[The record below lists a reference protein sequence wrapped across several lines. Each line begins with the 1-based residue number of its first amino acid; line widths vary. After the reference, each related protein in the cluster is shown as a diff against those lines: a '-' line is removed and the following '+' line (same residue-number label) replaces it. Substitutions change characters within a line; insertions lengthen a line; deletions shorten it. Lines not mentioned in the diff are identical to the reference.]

1 MTNALAQNS
10 NISGNSVMNRV
21 NNINLNANPTENI
34 DTSSSSEFSN
44 LMNNVSAKTEATKTN
59 FIDKAIKSNTSSVN
73 QKAIQNGS
81 NGATSAKLAKESVK
95 QAARNALQNPKQN
108 QQVAKNN
115 VQNNTNNVA
124 QNAVTAK
131 SQTQNQSTIST
142 SSKVENTT
150 NTTSQAKNDTTD
162 TKDLSDINNS
172 SLVEPSPVFSSDNQT
187 VDTTDTATN
196 PTLKDELISIAGIIS
211 TSTTS
216 TTDDKVDFDELE
228 KSVDDISTV
237 EEVKEILNDIVS
249 KLDDSQINQDY
260 KDEINDILNKID
272 SKSPDLSEIKDD
284 FKNIISSLNEKIST
298 ITKDSQNTIDFAQ
311 KIDDVI
317 FDKIGKIKSDI
328 FTEDLNKIDFDK
340 LKQNIKSISDDVSE
354 IVSNLKDFKGLKDL
368 KGLNSDTISKITDE
382 ISQKLDEVLKSIK
395 DIDSDNSNTTDTAQD
410 SIIADINKLTD
421 DISEKLKAIKENILS
436 TNDKKDDNTFD
447 LNKISTTLTQT
458 FDELKNVDISAQNKE
473 DLAKISDILKDY
485 STKTDTS
492 LTNEEVSTLQ
502 EILDKTTTLIE
513 KSPLDIAQKD
523 ELNSKITISQDTL
536 KQAETVD
543 FEPLNSSEIKVSA
556 KDDETVLTN
565 DTTLNIAQDDDF
577 NFNSENTFD
586 SNNDDNN
593 YSSDT
598 EVKTSSAVKEE
609 DLQTVEENLEKL
621 ASINEMLDDMLA
633 DVQSP
638 FEENTTSLSVS
649 DEVTK
654 IALNE
659 TGSLNQNPIQGN
671 IIYDPSSNGG
681 ILMKN
686 IMAKAP
692 TNVSFQEQLTSKL
705 DGSQVL
711 NQITDKITQNAD
723 GSQKLTLV
731 LRPNDLGRLSIELN
745 NNEQGLSTNI
755 LAQNEDVRN
764 YIEKNINALR
774 QQLSDAGINVNNIQI
789 KTMGQ
794 ENTTNYD
801 GNQNFNN
808 QENGENFN
816 NQQQNNQQQ
825 KENNERYF
833 ANNFGYEFGT
843 TKDFSGVFKNILN
856 YNLN

>member
-10 NISGNSVMNRV
+10 NISDNSVMNMV
-21 NNINLNANPTENI
+21 NNINLNANPAENI

-59 FIDKAIKSNTSSVN
+59 FIDKAIKSNTSSIN

-81 NGATSAKLAKESVK
+81 NGATNAKLAKESVK

-124 QNAVTAK
+124 QNTVTAK
-131 SQTQNQSTIST
+131 SQAQNQNTIST
-142 SSKVENTT
+142 SSKVENAT

-187 VDTTDTATN
+187 VDTSDTATN

-211 TSTTS
+211 ASTTS

-260 KDEINDILNKID
+260 KDEINDILNKIS
-272 SKSPDLSEIKDD
+272 SKNPNLSEIKDD

-298 ITKDSQNTIDFAQ
+298 ITDDNQNKIDFAQ

-328 FTEDLNKIDFDK
+328 FTDDLNKVDFDK
-340 LKQNIKSISDDVSE
+340 LKENIKSISDDIDE
-354 IVSNLKDFKGLKDL
+354 IVSSLKNSKGLD
-368 KGLNSDTISKITDE
+368 NDTISKITDE
-382 ISQKLDEVLKSIK
+382 ISQKLDEILKTSE
-395 DIDSDNSNTTDTAQD
+395 DINVDNSDTTNTTQDT
-410 SIIADINKLTD
+410 IIADINKLTD

-436 TNDKKDDNTFD
+436 TNNKKNDNTFD
-447 LNKISTTLTQT
+447 LNKISTTLSQT
-458 FDELKNVDISAQNKE
+458 FNELKNVDLPIRNKE

-485 STKTDTS
+485 STKTDNS
-492 LTNEEVSTLQ
+492 LTNEEASTLQ
-502 EILDKTTTLIE
+502 EILDKTATLIE
-513 KSPLDIAQKD
+513 KNPLDIAQKD

-536 KQAETVD
+536 NQAETVD
-543 FEPLNSSEIKVSA
+543 FEPLNSSEIKVST
-556 KDDETVLTN
+556 KDDEITLAD

-593 YSSDT
+593 DYSSDT
-598 EVKTSSAVKEE
+598 EVKTSSTLKEE

-621 ASINEMLDDMLA
+621 ASINEMLDDMLT

-659 TGSLNQNPIQGN
+659 TGSLNQSPIQGN

-681 ILMKN
+681 IIMKN
-686 IMAKAP
+686 IMAKTP
-692 TNVSFQEQLTSKL
+692 TSVSFQEQLTSKL
-705 DGSQVL
+705 DSSQVL
-711 NQITDKITQNAD
+711 NQITNKITQNTD

-808 QENGENFN
+808 QENSENFN
-816 NQQQNNQQQ
+816 NHQQNNQQQ

>member
-10 NISGNSVMNRV
+10 NISDNSVMNMV
-21 NNINLNANPTENI
+21 NNINLNANPAENI

-59 FIDKAIKSNTSSVN
+59 FIDKAIKSNTSSIN

-124 QNAVTAK
+124 QNTVTAK
-131 SQTQNQSTIST
+131 SQAQNQNTIST
-142 SSKVENTT
+142 SSKVENAT

-196 PTLKDELISIAGIIS
+196 PTLKDELISIVGIIS
-211 TSTTS
+211 ASTTS
-216 TTDDKVDFDELE
+216 SADDKVDFDELE

-260 KDEINDILNKID
+260 KDEISDILNKIG
-272 SKSPDLSEIKDD
+272 SKNPDLSEIKDD

-298 ITKDSQNTIDFAQ
+298 ITDDNQNTIDFAQ

-328 FTEDLNKIDFDK
+328 FTDDLNKVDFDK
-340 LKQNIKSISDDVSE
+340 LKENIKSISDDINE
-354 IVSNLKDFKGLKDL
+354 IVSNLKDFKDLKDL
-368 KGLNSDTISKITDE
+368 KGLDNDTISKITDE
-382 ISQKLDEVLKSIK
+382 ISQKLDEILKTSE
-395 DIDSDNSNTTDTAQD
+395 DINVDNSDTTNTAQD
-410 SIIADINKLTD
+410 TIIADINKMAD
-421 DISEKLKAIKENILS
+421 DISEKLKTIKENILS
-436 TNDKKDDNTFD
+436 TNNKNDDNTFD
-447 LNKISTTLTQT
+447 LNKISTTLSQT
-458 FDELKNVDISAQNKE
+458 FDELKNVDISAQSKE

-485 STKTDTS
+485 STKTDNS

-502 EILDKTTTLIE
+502 EILDKTATLIE

-536 KQAETVD
+536 NQAETVD
-543 FEPLNSSEIKVSA
+543 FEPLNSSEIKVST
-556 KDDETVLTN
+556 KDNEITLAD

-586 SNNDDNN
+586 SNNDDND

-598 EVKTSSAVKEE
+598 KVKTSSIVKEE

-621 ASINEMLDDMLA
+621 ASINEILDDMLT

-659 TGSLNQNPIQGN
+659 TGSLNQSPIQGN

-681 ILMKN
+681 IIMKN
-686 IMAKAP
+686 IMAKTP
-692 TNVSFQEQLTSKL
+692 TSVSFQEQLTSKL
-705 DGSQVL
+705 DSSQVL
-711 NQITDKITQNAD
+711 NQITDKITQNTD

-808 QENGENFN
+808 QENSENFN
-816 NQQQNNQQQ
+816 NHQQNNQQQ

-833 ANNFGYEFGT
+833 ANNFGYEFGA